1 MLKLHIV
8 KNAKKMVIIAYIK
21 KWYMILKKNLK
32 YQSLLAKIMDGEN
45 QLMIQDLIM
54 EWKIF

>member
-1 MLKLHIV
+1 
-8 KNAKKMVIIAYIK
+8 
-21 KWYMILKKNLK
+21 MILKKNLK

-54 EWKIF
+54 E